1 MELFGATTIIRKIIL
16 EGRLVVVDDGSGSGS
31 GSGNSAAIRANDTP
45 LKVFQ
50 TTSHY
55 DDHTG
60 CTDFVISSKCSAC
73 KCQDC
78 KAKHDRLI
86 NANNAL
92 TASVKDMTSKR
103 GVIRSKRI
111 SYPYTPLEIKVAERR
126 RKDIS
131 KASSCIKKRK
141 ISMPLSLSCTVV
153 QCIRATEEQHELK
166 KENLINDYLEW
177 IANGTLKHHVGRY
190 CQQQSEVSRNEKC
203 LINIIK
209 GFIIPAGL
217 PWHLV
222 DEVYVPINYGDEFH
236 CVLVVIVLKERQI
249 RVYDSMSRRRCSGL
263 SSEIQKLVK
272 ILLNYLDMSGF
283 LDQKICTDWST
294 MEAYR
299 DKMGN
304 PFDVQYVEGIAQ
316 QTIGILDCGLF
327 VTAYAEYLSD
337 GLQVPNDGLD
347 VELLRKRY
355 AALLWKYREAKSQKP
370 YTSDIKYP
378 QRSKPNYGASKEEQL
393 VHIE

>member
-16 EGRLVVVDDGSGSGS
+16 EGRLVVVDGGSGSGS

-45 LKVFQ
+45 LKVFK

-55 DDHTG
+55 DYDHT
-60 CTDFVISSKCSAC
+60 V
-73 KCQDC
+73 
-78 KAKHDRLI
+78 I

-131 KASSCIKKRK
+131 KASSSIKKRK
-141 ISMPLSLSCTVV
+141 FSMPVSLSCTVV

-166 KENLINDYLEW
+166 RRITEEHNYPFEGFNILDETPKILTQLINDYLEW
-177 IANGTLKHHVGRY
+177 IANGMLKYHVGRY
-190 CQQQSEVSRNEKC
+190 CQQQSEVSRNDKC

-209 GFIIPAGL
+209 GFIIPASL

-222 DEVYVPINYGDEFH
+222 DEVYIPINYGDEFH
-236 CVLVVIVLKERQI
+236 CVLVVIVLKERHI
-249 RVYDSMSRRRCSGL
+249 RVYDSMSRRRYSGL
-263 SSEIQKLVK
+263 SSEIQKLAK
-272 ILLNYLDMSGF
+272 ILFTYLDMSEF

-294 MEAYR
+294 IEAYH

-316 QTIGILDCGLF
+316 QTIGIMDCGLF
-327 VTAYAEYLSD
+327 VAAYAEYLSD

-347 VELLRKRY
+347 AELLRKRY

-370 YTSDIKYP
+370 YTSDIKDP
-378 QRSKPNYGASKEEQL
+378 RRSKPNYVASEEEQL

>member
-31 GSGNSAAIRANDTP
+31 GS
-45 LKVFQ
+45 
-50 TTSHY
+50 
-55 DDHTG
+55 
-60 CTDFVISSKCSAC
+60 
-73 KCQDC
+73 DC
-78 KAKHDRLI
+78 KAKHDGLI

-166 KENLINDYLEW
+166 KEN
-177 IANGTLKHHVGRY
+177 
-190 CQQQSEVSRNEKC
+190 SEVSRNEKC

-222 DEVYVPINYGDEFH
+222 DEVYVLINYGDEFH
-236 CVLVVIVLKERQI
+236 CVLVVIVLKERHI

-263 SSEIQKLVK
+263 SSEIQKLAK
-272 ILLNYLDMSGF
+272 ILLTYLDMSGF

-304 PFDVQYVEGIAQ
+304 PFDVQYVEEITQ
-316 QTIGILDCGLF
+316 QTIGILDCSLF
-327 VTAYAEYLSD
+327 VAAYAEYLSD

-378 QRSKPNYGASKEEQL
+378 RRSKPNYGASKEEQL